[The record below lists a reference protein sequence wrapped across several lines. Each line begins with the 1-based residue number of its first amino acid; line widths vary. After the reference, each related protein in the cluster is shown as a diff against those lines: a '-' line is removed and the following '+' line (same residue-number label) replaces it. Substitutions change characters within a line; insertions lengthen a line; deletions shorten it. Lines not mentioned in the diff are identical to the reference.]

1 MLTRKRK
8 IRETVND
15 PGGRNVALYDRSMG
29 ELGNG
34 IDRGISRL
42 NEDGSSHNTVSGD
55 GQHFSWDQSRSG
67 DVSGMHFRD
76 DQARGEGR
84 FPFGH

>member
-1 MLTRKRK
+1 M
-8 IRETVND
+8 NG
-15 PGGRNVALYDRSMG
+15 PGGRNVTLYDRDFG
-29 ELGNG
+29 DLGNG

-42 NEDGSSHNTVSGD
+42 HDDGGSHNTVSGD
-55 GQHFSWDQSRSG
+55 GQHFSWDQAANG

-76 DQARGEGR
+76 DQARGESR